1 MASSPPSINVGA
13 SSVSGAGGVS
23 KVADRGEYFE
33 RRLVKQVEQR
43 REEASDIRVSSLF
56 QGVIAWFNGA
66 TSPSN
71 EVLRE
76 LLLAGGGETRNDPS
90 AIVTHVVAQTYAA
103 WRIAAHSR
111 MRRPPAVVLPSWI
124 VESSA
129 AGRRLHEPDFALR
142 QLAPPPPSRQFFAPS
157 AVPAAVPAP
166 AAASAAAAAASSPQ
180 PALGNGRHA
189 GNDPDFVATFFG
201 QSRLH
206 HIGSWRSDWVSI
218 LIERKARRGEAA
230 QAAAALKVG
239 GALTAEPRRETEL
252 MGWRRV
258 IAHVDIDCFFA
269 QIALLDRPEL
279 RDFPI
284 AVAHGGAHPPQ
295 PGQNAASLDV
305 DNDDEEIEGF
315 GGAAASSSADRGNS
329 EISSANYVARR
340 RGIRA
345 GMFVSSA
352 MTLCPGLV
360 VLPYDFERSRVV
372 TRILYSTLLD
382 LSPRVQALSC
392 DEAFVD
398 LSHAVDPLGLLR
410 SMRSSFHKATGCT
423 LSVGVGQSLLVARLA
438 TRRAKPDGLAYLPS
452 EGASL
457 TEVFAPLPIEEL
469 PGVGP
474 RATSAL
480 NEIGIVNIGDALAA
494 SRATLVSVLG
504 NTAALAFINA
514 AQGNDDREVIT
525 LPPPPKSVGV
535 QMNYGIRL
543 SNVADVERVLS
554 GLAAELARRL
564 RAAGEEEADLAGRE
578 RSATGGH
585 IRCKSL
591 TLKVLIRR
599 PGAGEPRKFNGHGI
613 VDSISRS
620 MRPRKPIHESI
631 DIAKS
636 ANLLLSALKLDPI
649 ELRGLG
655 LVAGD
660 LERPAE
666 RTIGSVL
673 RDMVPQNS
681 VAESD
686 DIIEVKE
693 ATLPHRGAA
702 KRAGV
707 FSSWI
712 RGGSR
717 PAKLA
722 RTTRPPQ
729 ATVLDSDDDGVV
741 IIDQEEASS
750 APQRLVPGAD
760 KAESLH
766 AWLLRSLNSDPSG
779 KQLEQE
785 AVSALTKRDGMN
797 ADDVAVFL
805 RTLSRVGLGEWEEPR
820 KRIAHSLLSS
830 AREKFGFS
838 IMW

>member
-1 MASSPPSINVGA
+1 
-13 SSVSGAGGVS
+13 
-23 KVADRGEYFE
+23 
-33 RRLVKQVEQR
+33 
-43 REEASDIRVSSLF
+43 
-56 QGVIAWFNGA
+56 
-66 TSPSN
+66 
-71 EVLRE
+71 
-76 LLLAGGGETRNDPS
+76 
-90 AIVTHVVAQTYAA
+90 
-103 WRIAAHSR
+103 
-111 MRRPPAVVLPSWI
+111 
-124 VESSA
+124 
-129 AGRRLHEPDFALR
+129 
-142 QLAPPPPSRQFFAPS
+142 
-157 AVPAAVPAP
+157 
-166 AAASAAAAAASSPQ
+166 
-180 PALGNGRHA
+180 
-189 GNDPDFVATFFG
+189 
-201 QSRLH
+201 
-206 HIGSWRSDWVSI
+206 
-218 LIERKARRGEAA
+218 
-230 QAAAALKVG
+230 
-239 GALTAEPRRETEL
+239 

-279 RDFPI
+279 RDLPI
-284 AVAHGGAHPPQ
+284 AVAHGGAHSPQ
-295 PGQNAASLDV
+295 PARNAASLDA
-305 DNDDEEIEGF
+305 DNDDDANEYEGF
-315 GGAAASSSADRGNS
+315 GDAAASSSADRGNS
-329 EISSANYVARR
+329 EISSANYIARR
-340 RGIRA
+340 SGIRA

-352 MTLCPGLV
+352 MSLCPGLV

-457 TEVFAPLPIEEL
+457 TEVLAPLPIEEL

-494 SRATLVSVLG
+494 SRATLVSALG

-514 AQGNDDREVIT
+514 AQGHDDREVIT

-543 SNVADVERVLS
+543 ANVADTERVLS
-554 GLAAELARRL
+554 GLASELARRL

-578 RSATGGH
+578 RSAAGGH

-613 VDSISRS
+613 VDSMSRS
-620 MRPRKPIHESI
+620 MRPRKPMHESI
-631 DIAKS
+631 DIAQS
-636 ANLLLSALKLDPI
+636 AYGLLSALKLDPR

-655 LVAGD
+655 LIAGD

-666 RTIGSVL
+666 RSIGSVL
-673 RDMVPQNS
+673 RDMTHHNAV
-681 VAESD
+681 VESD
-686 DIIEVKE
+686 DIIEVKDGS
-693 ATLPHRGAA
+693 LPQRGAA
-702 KRAGV
+702 RRAGV

-712 RGGSR
+712 REGSR
-717 PAKLA
+717 PVKLA
-722 RTTRPPQ
+722 KSSLAPQ
-729 ATVLDSDDDGVV
+729 AATVLDSDEDGVV
-741 IIDQEEASS
+741 IIDQEASS
-750 APQRLVPGAD
+750 APQRLVPC
-760 KAESLH
+760 AERAETLH
-766 AWLLRSLNSDPSG
+766 AWLLRSLQSDPSG
-779 KQLEQE
+779 KRLEQE

-797 ADDVAVFL
+797 ADDVVVFL
-805 RTLSRVGLGEWEEPR
+805 RTLSRVGGGELAEPR
-820 KRIAHSLLSS
+820 MHITLSLLSA

-838 IMW
+838 IMWN